1 MTKKAAASERPTTT
15 DEDHA
20 DEDHVVTFDASCSC
34 GAQVFGAWSGSELDA
49 WAESHEHYE
58 EEER

>member
-15 DEDHA
+15 